1 MELTDHLETHV
12 SSREKIGS
20 VPITA
25 MSINPERLSHEAM
38 FTRTLKDCIPNA
50 EATPNG
56 KKKKECKTFVPEGS
70 KERIAV
76 MAPPGKMDSNLLKFI
91 QTVLSKGEKGQN
103 GEIAATQVEVI
114 PISNIVSTVHGANIQ
129 ILCCTGSEGSV
140 ATMVGSVCTPQE
152 Q

>member
-1 MELTDHLETHV
+1 MELTDHLERHA

-25 MSINPERLSHEAM
+25 MSINPERLGHETM

-56 KKKKECKTFVPEGS
+56 KKKECKTFVPEGS

-76 MAPPGKMDSNLLKFI
+76 MAPPGKMDSTLLKFI
-91 QTVLSKGEKGQN
+91 QTVLSKGENGQN

-114 PISNIVSTVHGANIQ
+114 PISNIVSAVPGATFQN
-129 ILCCTGSEGSV
+129 LHFAGSEGSV
-140 ATMVGSVCTPQE
+140 VTMVGSVCTSQK